1 MCLPYMFFTLMACY
15 YFLGGEKV
23 SEVGSGF
30 SVPNVDTLPVKI
42 VKVDSSALNLSVGVI
57 PFSFKNNSNK
67 KIKALR
73 FMFDG
78 YDVFG
83 DGAFDG
89 IRRKGAS
96 LEIELNPHQT
106 KVYDF
111 DIGNKSVRK
120 IKNAEVYEIIFAD
133 GAKMRR

>member
-1 MCLPYMFFTLMACY
+1 
-15 YFLGGEKV
+15 
-23 SEVGSGF
+23 
-30 SVPNVDTLPVKI
+30 
-42 VKVDSSALNLSVGVI
+42 
-57 PFSFKNNSNK
+57 
-67 KIKALR
+67 
-73 FMFDG
+73 MFDG